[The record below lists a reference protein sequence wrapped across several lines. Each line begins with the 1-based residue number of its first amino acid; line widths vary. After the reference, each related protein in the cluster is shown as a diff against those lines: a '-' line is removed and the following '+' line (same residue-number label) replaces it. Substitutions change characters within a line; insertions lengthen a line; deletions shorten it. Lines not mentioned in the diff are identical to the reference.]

1 MVLIE
6 CFTSCHID
14 NIAACLRLQP
24 DQLVLVGDGPAMSDA
39 VGRYRKLLKQRGQ
52 RTQIAL
58 CDVAGKDLPGICAA
72 LLDLIREDEDYVIDM
87 TGGEE
92 LVIMAVGALLAL
104 LDSPQHRHIRVEKYD
119 WKCGAVRDCI
129 HDNRVLP
136 GKPVELSVEELV
148 MLHGGTLHPRAQ
160 QLPSHSSLAQIE
172 ALWQMASAAPRDWN
186 RDIRLLGEFESR
198 ADSKMQVY
206 LPLRY
211 LRSSIPDF
219 SSKEPQMRQLLRKL
233 HSCGVISD
241 SSSDRALEYTYSSA
255 LMRYCTLKAG
265 NVLEVK
271 TLLEGQAVLEN
282 GAPFFRHSSMG
293 VSIDWDGVLHPSS
306 EGLAETRNEI
316 DVLLMHG
323 MTPLFISCKN
333 GSVDEGELYKL
344 NAVAQ
349 YFGGPYAKKML
360 IATQMDRDR
369 PAANRA
375 FAQRAWDMD
384 IFFVTDASDLSHEEW
399 RQCFQRAVD

>member
-14 NIAACLRLQP
+14 NIASCLRLQP
-24 DQLVLVGDGPAMSDA
+24 DQLILVGDGTAMNDA

-52 RTQIAL
+52 PTQIAL
-58 CDVAGKDLPGICAA
+58 CDVAGKDLPHICLA

-92 LVIMAVGALLAL
+92 LVIMAVGAVLAQ
-104 LDSPQHRHIRVEKYD
+104 LDGPRYRRIRVEKYD

-129 HDNRVLP
+129 HNNRVLP
-136 GKPVELSVEELV
+136 GKPETLSVEELI

-160 QLPSHSSLAQIE
+160 QLPGDSSLAQIE

-211 LRSSIPDF
+211 LRGSIPEF
-219 SSKEPQMRQLLRKL
+219 SKKESQMRQLLRKL
-233 HSCGVISD
+233 HSCGVIFD
-241 SSSDRALEYTYSSA
+241 RSSDHGLEYTYSSA

-282 GAPFFRHSSMG
+282 GAPFFLHSSMG
-293 VSIDWDGVLHPSS
+293 VSIDWDGVLHPPS

-316 DVLLMHG
+316 DVILMHG

-333 GSVDEGELYKL
+333 GTIDEGELYKL

-349 YFGGPYAKKML
+349 RFGGPYAKKML
-360 IATQMDRDR
+360 IATQMDRGR

-384 IFFVTDASDLSHEEW
+384 IFLVTDAADLSHQEW
-399 RQCFQRAVD
+399 RQSFQRAVE